1 MADIPNPEGAF
12 TFFFRVMGDVLR
24 YFIKHAALVVI
35 IIAVA
40 AGLYWYFFD
49 RKKRRVNR
57 MEKLKKDL
65 AEISRYMKSTGYPHI
80 KHLQLIP
87 VDLNRIADDEKK
99 ELIRDSVAA
108 NNAMYTGEITGF
120 NRINL
125 LATSAEVERLSIKGQ
140 EGIELTETAKA
151 RIHDEVKDTKKKIGS
166 HLYIIT
172 YKQKRKRGMF
182 EVKTKEEV
190 LIITENQ
197 MISYNDIIGGNVLI
211 EGYGIE
217 PFGCFNIISGHPEIA
232 AYLLT
237 QLEVLTVIDI
247 TIAIMGDT
255 RNLVMKG
262 VDADPMQEKQ
272 IRMWTALG
280 QAIKTPHKK
289 DE

>member
-1 MADIPNPEGAF
+1 MVDAPTPEGSF
-12 TFFFRVMGDVLR
+12 TFFFRVMGEVLTF
-24 YFIKHAALVVI
+24 FIKHAALVVI
-35 IIAVA
+35 IAAVA
-40 AGLYWYFFD
+40 AGLYWYFYD

-65 AEISRYMKSTGYPHI
+65 SELARYMKSTGYPHI

-87 VDLNRIADDEKK
+87 IDLNRIADDEKK
-99 ELIRDSVAA
+99 ELIHDSISA
-108 NNAMYTGEITGF
+108 NNGIYTGEITGF

-125 LATSAEVERLSIKGQ
+125 LATTAEVERLSIKGQ
-140 EGIELTETAKA
+140 EGEELNENAKTK
-151 RIHDEVKDTKKKIGS
+151 IHDEAKETKKKIGS
-166 HLYIIT
+166 HLYVIT

-190 LIITENQ
+190 LIITANQ
-197 MISYNDIIGGNVLI
+197 MISYNDIMGGNVLL

-232 AYLLT
+232 AYLLA
-237 QLEVLTVIDI
+237 QLEILTVIDLS
-247 TIAIMGDT
+247 IAIMGDT

-280 QAIKTPHKK
+280 QSLKTPHKK